1 MYYLIMNN
9 PSVASLIEPG
19 MKYFLGSTLRE
30 CRLFKYAHYN
40 VIFNSIMTLL
50 FLLVIGSLLF
60 YCYKGKL
67 TPAEIALKNRQKQE
81 YIISKL
87 QQLALYKKKQ
97 TQSQSL
103 ITDLPSWDPL

>member
-9 PSVASLIEPG
+9 SSVASLIEPG
-19 MKYFLGSTLRE
+19 MKYFMGSTLRE
-30 CRLFKYAHYN
+30 CRLFKYTRYN
-40 VIFNSIMTLL
+40 VIFNTVLTLL
-50 FLLVIGSLLF
+50 FCLIIGGFLV

-67 TPAEIALKNRQKQE
+67 TPAEIELKNRKKQE

-97 TQSQSL
+97 SQSHSL
-103 ITDLPSWDPL
+103 ITDLPSWDDL

>member
-9 PSVASLIEPG
+9 TSASLIEPG

-30 CRLFKYAHYN
+30 CNRFKVTHYN
-40 VIFNSIMTLL
+40 VMFNALMTLL
-50 FLLVIGSLLF
+50 FIGVVGGFLV

-67 TPAEIALKNRQKQE
+67 TPAEIAKKNTQKQE

-87 QQLALYKKKQ
+87 QQLALHKKKES
-97 TQSQSL
+97 QSKSL
-103 ITDLPSWDPL
+103 ITDLPSWDVL